1 MIRRIER
8 EPVPVKRIRI
18 DRKNGNL
25 VPVDSPTRDDEPELA
40 LRYSNGF
47 VTVEIS
53 HDALDAYVE
62 MTGDVP
68 LPVEVDKRTGDRR
81 AYDARRKIRVVY
93 DRLARLREVTTRSRD
108 GLYVRV
114 NVVGEPD
121 EPPADDHEEALTD
134 EGGMQGAAPTD
145 AASSLVEPAAAGPPS
160 AATGEAPAFDATTWV
175 PVRDPRAA
183 FLESDLAL

>member
-1 MIRRIER
+1 MIRRIDR

-25 VPVDSPTRDDEPELA
+25 VPVDSPTREAEPELA

-68 LPVEVDKRTGDRR
+68 LPVETDRKTGDRR

-121 EPPADDHEEALTD
+121 EPPAPEPEVA
-134 EGGMQGAAPTD
+134 EAAPESTVFE
-145 AASSLVEPAAAGPPS
+145 AASPPVAEPPAAGTGP
-160 AATGEAPAFDATTWV
+160 AANVWV

-183 FLESDLAL
+183 FLESDLDL